1 MKILDATSGSRS
13 IWYQKKHP
21 LVVFMDQRI
30 EEYQDPR
37 KDRYFVHRVRP
48 MVKGQWENLPFK
60 DETFDMIIFDPP
72 HLIRGRQEK
81 RIHLEMKYGALYS
94 DNWKQVIKE
103 GVTELFRV
111 LKPNGFFIFKWNEV
125 NKKVDEILKLFPF
138 KPMFGTITGQ
148 KNNTHWITFIK
159 YSVNMKLDIQEKL

>member
-1 MKILDATSGSRS
+1 MKILDATAGSRS

-37 KDRYFVHRVRP
+37 KNRYFVHRVRP
-48 MVKGQWENLPFK
+48 MIKGQWENLPFK
-60 DETFDMIIFDPP
+60 NEIFDMVIFDPP
-72 HLIRGRQEK
+72 HLIKDRGKK
-81 RIHLEMKYGALYS
+81 RIHLEMKYGTLYS
-94 DNWKQVIKE
+94 DNWKQVIKKAT
-103 GVTELFRV
+103 VELFRV

-125 NKKVDEILKLFPF
+125 DKKVDDLLKLFPYQ
-138 KPMFGTITGQ
+138 PMFGTITGQ

-159 YSVNMKLDIQEKL
+159 YNVNKTM